1 MGTHGRN
8 SDHAADWRLGIAVVS
23 RESAVASTRTSVTPS
38 GSYGSNP
45 RNRTH
50 IHDITQMARMHSRRR
65 GSSGSDRPAAD
76 DPPEWSD
83 IDTEAIEQRV
93 VELAEQGHDPSQIGL
108 KLRDEGVRGTPIPDV
123 KLATGKKVTEILEA
137 HGADADLP
145 EDLRNLM
152 AKAVRLHEH
161 LEENPTDYQNKRA
174 LQNTESKIRRLIE
187 YYRGDEI
194 DEEFSYSVDDA
205 RDLV

>member
-1 MGTHGRN
+1 MT
-8 SDHAADWRLGIAVVS
+8 
-23 RESAVASTRTSVTPS
+23 
-38 GSYGSNP
+38 
-45 RNRTH
+45 
-50 IHDITQMARMHSRRR
+50 RMHSGRR

-83 IDTEAIEQRV
+83 VDAEAIEQRV

-108 KLRDEGVRGTPIPDV
+108 KLRDEGVGGTPIPDV
-123 KLATGKKVTEILEA
+123 KLATDKKVTEILEE
-137 HGADADLP
+137 HDADSDIP

-152 AKAVRLHEH
+152 ARAVRLHDH
-161 LEENPTDYQNKRA
+161 LEEHPTDYQNKRA

-194 DEEFSYSVDDA
+194 DAEFSYSVSDA